1 MEGLFMKSPN
11 TALRK
16 YWLLACSIGLLS
28 VAQATIIKKGQTGC
42 QFLKLDGSARAA
54 AMGSAYMMTGYDA
67 SAMFYNP
74 ASLGLMERKLDFLTT
89 STMYIADVQ
98 YYHLALA
105 GNLGQIGNLGLS
117 VVYADYGTIE
127 GTRVAENEQGF
138 VDLGNIDIG
147 AMSVGLAYSRQIND
161 KFTIG
166 GHIKRV
172 NQDLGW
178 NLEYDPIDDDTS
190 RSNNKVAGWAYD
202 FGTIF
207 YPGWKSFRFGMSVRN
222 FSSEYDFGE
231 WSETPGEDDEEEEEE
246 EAQAQEGRF
255 ELPLT
260 FAMGVAI
267 DLMDFVGGMDKQSLL
282 LAVDA
287 LHPRD
292 FKERLHLGLEY
303 WYHDLVAIRG
313 GYKFN
318 YDTEGLTLG
327 FGLKLAGF
335 RLDYAY
341 SSLKYFDALN
351 RFTIAFGF

>member
-1 MEGLFMKSPN
+1 MKTRT

-28 VAQATIIKKGQTGC
+28 VAQATIIKKGQAGC

-74 ASLGLMERKLDFLTT
+74 ACLGLMERKLDFLTT
-89 STMYIADVQ
+89 STMYVADVQ
-98 YYHLALA
+98 YYHLGLA
-105 GNLGQIGNLGLS
+105 GNLGQLGNLGLS
-117 VVYADYGTIE
+117 MVYVDYGTIE
-127 GTRVAENEQGF
+127 GTKVAETEQGY

-147 AMSVGLAYSRQIND
+147 AMSLGLAYSRQINN

-166 GHIKRV
+166 GQVKTV
-172 NQDLGW
+172 NQNLGW
-178 NLEYDPIDDDTS
+178 NFHLDHEEGDT
-190 RSNNKVAGWAYD
+190 NKVKNRVSGLAYD

-207 YPGWKSFRFGMSVRN
+207 YPGWKSFRFGMSIRN

-231 WSETPGEDDEEEEEE
+231 WSGLPEDEEEEED
-246 EAQAQEGRF
+246 EAQPHEGRF

-260 FAMGVAI
+260 FALGVAI
-267 DLMDFVGGMDKQSLL
+267 DLMDFVGGMDNQSFL

-335 RLDYAY
+335 RIDYAY

>member
-1 MEGLFMKSPN
+1 MKTRN

-28 VAQATIIKKGQTGC
+28 VAQATIIKKGQAGC

-74 ASLGLMERKLDFLTT
+74 ACLGLMESKLDFLAT
-89 STMYIADVQ
+89 STSYIADVE

-105 GNLGQIGNLGLS
+105 GRLGKLGNIGVS
-117 VVYADYGTIE
+117 AVYADYGTIE
-127 GTRVAENEQGF
+127 GTQVAPYEKKGY
-138 VDLGNIDIG
+138 IDIDDIDIS
-147 AMSVGLAYSRQIND
+147 AYSIGLTYSRQINN

-166 GHIKRV
+166 GQVKTV

-178 NLEYDPIDDDTS
+178 NYHLDPEEGDTS
-190 RSNNKVAGWAYD
+190 DVKNRVSGLAYD

-231 WSETPGEDDEEEEEE
+231 WSETPTDDEEEEEEE

-260 FAMGVAI
+260 FAMGIAI
-267 DLMDFVGGMDKQSLL
+267 DVMDLLGGSNNQSLL

-287 LHPRD
+287 IHPRD
-292 FKERLHLGLEY
+292 NRERLHLGLEY
-303 WYHDLVAIRG
+303 WYRDLLAIRG
-313 GYKFN
+313 GYKIN

-327 FGLKLAGF
+327 FGLKLAGL
-335 RLDYAY
+335 RIDYAY
-341 SSLKYFDALN
+341 SSLKYFEALN
-351 RFTIAFGF
+351 RFSIAFGF